1 MMGAVFTAKEIRELI
16 ERMERTAIVCEEY
29 ESVRKA
35 NGFRESAQMLKD
47 LLEEHG
53 L

>member
-1 MMGAVFTAKEIRELI
+1 MMGAVFTEKEIRELI
-16 ERMERTAIVCEEY
+16 ARMERAERLRRDNGSRTADAFAEC
-29 ESVRKA
+29 A
-35 NGFRESAQMLKD
+35 AMLKD